1 MGKKRVGVIMK
12 KDSFIFVE
20 YNNVKYPDG
29 YSSDIKEVAAHFDK
43 DNIEASEKYS
53 LHTEYSY
60 GKRKFDTELISK
72 FPELVES
79 QKDGVPQL
87 WKSEEWASQFADF
100 IIQLTADYNPPTTVE
115 IHPPFNDYCTL
126 DDFIKRY
133 KVFESKIRAQ
143 FPNTNIVIENR
154 AGAVYRG
161 GKFLIGKAKE
171 IVALCEQ
178 IKENN
183 LSLRVVL
190 DFPQLLTAENIDTL
204 KFKQEKY
211 KNAIDMIC
219 QYHDLIKG
227 VHIWGKKKSETGR
240 WVAHCGNFD
249 TYSNRNEENIKT
261 FINGIAKICND
272 EQKRFFVPEV
282 NSGTEDLYCILE
294 DLFLNIY

>member
-1 MGKKRVGVIMK
+1 MNKEQFV
-12 KDSFIFVE
+12 FVE
-20 YNNVKYPDG
+20 YNNVKYPDE
-29 YSSDIKEVAAHFDK
+29 YVSDIKEVAAHFDK
-43 DNIEASEKYS
+43 GNIEASEKYS

-72 FPELVES
+72 FPALVEA

-100 IIQLTADYNPPTTVE
+100 IAQLTADGNPPTTIE

-126 DDFIKRY
+126 DEFIERY
-133 KVFESKIRAQ
+133 RIFESKIRLQ
-143 FPNTNIVIENR
+143 FSDTNIVIENR

-161 GKFLIGKAKE
+161 GKFLIGKARE

-178 IKENN
+178 IKEHN
-183 LSLRVVL
+183 LKLRIVL

-211 KNAIDMIC
+211 QNSIDMIC
-219 QYHDLIKG
+219 QYRDLIKG
-227 VHIWGKKKSETGR
+227 IHIWGKKKSETGR

-249 TYSNRNEENIKT
+249 TYFDSNEEIKNV
-261 FINGIAKICND
+261 FIDGIIKVCND
-272 EQKRFFVPEV
+272 GQKRFFVPEV
-282 NSGTEDLYCILE
+282 NSGTEDLHCILE
-294 DLFLNIY
+294 ELFIKSY

>member
-1 MGKKRVGVIMK
+1 MK
-12 KDSFIFVE
+12 KDCFIFVE
-20 YNNVKYPDG
+20 YNNVKYPEG
-29 YSSDIKEVAAHFDK
+29 YVSDIKEVAAHFDK
-43 DNIEASEKYS
+43 VNIDVSVKYS

-60 GKRKFDTELISK
+60 GKRKFDAELISK
-72 FPELVES
+72 FPALVEA

-100 IIQLTADYNPPTTVE
+100 IIGLTAGYNPPTTIE

-126 DDFIKRY
+126 DEFIKRY
-133 KVFESKIRAQ
+133 KVFESKIKGQ
-143 FPNTNIVIENR
+143 FPDTNIVIENR

-183 LSLRVVL
+183 LSLRIVL

-211 KNAIDMIC
+211 QNSIDMIC
-219 QYHDLIKG
+219 QYRDSIKG
-227 VHIWGKKKSETGR
+227 IHIWGKMKSETGR

-249 TYSNRNEENIKT
+249 TYFDGNEEIKKI
-261 FINGIAKICND
+261 FIDGIVKICND
-272 EQKRFFVPEV
+272 GQKRFFVPEV
-282 NSGTEDLYCILE
+282 NSGAQDLGCILD
-294 DLFLNIY
+294 DLFYEER

>member
-1 MGKKRVGVIMK
+1 MR

-29 YSSDIKEVAAHFDK
+29 YCSDIKEVASHFDK
-43 DNIEASEKYS
+43 DNIEVSENYS

-72 FPELVES
+72 FPALVEA

-100 IIQLTADYNPPTTVE
+100 IIELTAGCNHPTTIE

-126 DDFIKRY
+126 DEFIKRY
-133 KVFESKIRAQ
+133 KIFESKIKEQHPDA
-143 FPNTNIVIENR
+143 NIVIENR

-171 IVALCEQ
+171 IVTLCEQ
-178 IKENN
+178 IKEYN
-183 LSLRVVL
+183 LSLRIVL

-204 KFKQEKY
+204 KFKREKY
-211 KNAIDMIC
+211 QNAIDMIC
-219 QYHDLIKG
+219 QYRDLIKG
-227 VHIWGKKKSETGR
+227 IHIWGKKKSETGR

-249 TYSNRNEENIKT
+249 TYFDGNEEIKKT
-261 FINGIAKICND
+261 FIDGIIKVCND
-272 EQKRFFVPEV
+272 GQKRFFVPEV
-282 NSGTEDLYCILE
+282 NSGAEDLKSILK
-294 DLFLNIY
+294 DMNM

>member
-1 MGKKRVGVIMK
+1 MK

-29 YSSDIKEVAAHFDK
+29 YISDIREVAAHFDK
-43 DNIEASEKYS
+43 DNIDVSDKYS

-72 FPELVES
+72 FPALIES

-87 WKSEEWASQFADF
+87 WKSEEWATQFANF
-100 IIQLTADYNPPTTVE
+100 IMELTTGHNVPTTIE

-126 DDFIKRY
+126 DEFIKRY
-133 KVFESKIRAQ
+133 KVFESKIKVQ
-143 FPNTNIVIENR
+143 FPDTNIVIENR

-178 IKENN
+178 IKEHDLN
-183 LSLRVVL
+183 LRIVL

-211 KNAIDMIC
+211 QNAIDMIC
-219 QYHDLIKG
+219 QYRDLIKG
-227 VHIWGKKKSETGR
+227 IHIWGKKKSETGR

-249 TYSNRNEENIKT
+249 TYFDGNEKIKKT
-261 FINGIAKICND
+261 FLDGITKVCND
-272 EQKRFFVPEV
+272 RQKRFFVPEV
-282 NSGTEDLYCILE
+282 NSGAEDLNKIMSA
-294 DLFLNIY
+294 LF

>member
-1 MGKKRVGVIMK
+1 MR

-20 YNNVKYPDG
+20 YNNAKYPDG
-29 YSSDIKEVAAHFDK
+29 YLSDIKEVAAHFDK
-43 DNIEASEKYS
+43 DNIEISEKYS

-60 GKRKFDTELISK
+60 SKRKFDTKLISK
-72 FPELVES
+72 FPALVEA

-87 WKSEEWASQFADF
+87 WKSKEWASQFSDF
-100 IIQLTADYNPPTTVE
+100 IMELSAGYNPPTTIE

-126 DDFIKRY
+126 DEFIKRY
-133 KVFESKIRAQ
+133 KVFESKIKEQ
-143 FPNTNIVIENR
+143 YPDTNIVIENR

-178 IKENN
+178 IEEYN
-183 LSLRVVL
+183 LGLRIVL

-211 KNAIDMIC
+211 QNAIDMIC
-219 QYHDLIKG
+219 QYRDLIKG
-227 VHIWGKKKSETGR
+227 IHIWSKKKSETGR

-249 TYSNRNEENIKT
+249 TYFNGNEEIKKF
-261 FINGIAKICND
+261 FIDGITKICND
-272 EQKRFFVPEV
+272 GQKRFFVPEV
-282 NSGTEDLYCILE
+282 NSGAEDLKSILT
-294 DLFLNIY
+294 DMNL

>member
-1 MGKKRVGVIMK
+1 MR

-29 YSSDIKEVAAHFDK
+29 YCSDIKEVASHFDK
-43 DNIEASEKYS
+43 DNIEVSENYS

-72 FPELVES
+72 FPALVEA

-87 WKSEEWASQFADF
+87 WESKEWASQFADF
-100 IIQLTADYNPPTTVE
+100 IIQLTVGYNAPTTIE
-115 IHPPFNDYCTL
+115 IHPPFNDYCTI
-126 DDFIKRY
+126 DEFIERY
-133 KVFESKIRAQ
+133 KVFESKIKVY
-143 FPNTNIVIENR
+143 FPDTNIVIENR

-178 IKENN
+178 IKEHN
-183 LSLRVVL
+183 LSLRIVL

-211 KNAIDMIC
+211 QTANDMIC
-219 QYHDLIKG
+219 QYRDLIKG
-227 VHIWGKKKSETGR
+227 IHIWGKKKSETGR

-249 TYSNRNEENIKT
+249 TYFNGNEENKKI
-261 FINGIAKICND
+261 FIDGIINVCND
-272 EQKRFFVPEV
+272 GQKRFFVPEV
-282 NSGTEDLYCILE
+282 NSGAEDLRCILD
-294 DLFLNIY
+294 DLF

>member
-1 MGKKRVGVIMK
+1 MNKEQFV
-12 KDSFIFVE
+12 FVE
-20 YNNVKYPDG
+20 YNNVNYPEG
-29 YSSDIKEVAAHFDK
+29 YNSDIKEIAAHFDK
-43 DNIEASEKYS
+43 DEIEVVQKYS

-60 GKRKFDTELISK
+60 GKRKFNTELIARY
-72 FPELVES
+72 PDLVNS

-87 WKSEEWASQFADF
+87 WKSKEWASEFADF
-100 IIQLTADYNPPTTVE
+100 VIQLTAGYNPPTTIE

-126 DDFIKRY
+126 DEFVERY
-133 KVFESKIRAQ
+133 KIFENKIKVQ
-143 FPNTNIVIENR
+143 FPDTNIVIENR

-171 IVALCEQ
+171 IVALCKQ

-183 LSLRVVL
+183 LNLRIVL

-211 KNAIDMIC
+211 QNAIEMIY
-219 QYHDLIKG
+219 QNRDLIKG
-227 VHIWGKKKSETGR
+227 IHIWGKKKSETGR

-249 TYSNRNEENIKT
+249 TYFDGDEETKKI
-261 FINGIAKICND
+261 FIDGIVRVCND

-282 NSGTEDLYCILE
+282 NSGAKDLHYILN
-294 DLFLNIY
+294 DLFEK